1 MRVQFNDG
9 KKYANRKR
17 TSKTTIT
24 SIMQLKST
32 IIALLAAGASLPS
45 SSAAKWN
52 PKLKVWDI
60 GRVPSEP
67 NFPGL
72 AKEVVGKCGG
82 IPEGGYVCGS
92 FGPGKIVAMRAIY
105 KCVDGNLV
113 RKEVCSEKARNN
125 RCVKNSRRKGKKFFP
140 LESGDKIVC
149 QKKKVVE
156 KP

>member
-1 MRVQFNDG
+1 
-9 KKYANRKR
+9 
-17 TSKTTIT
+17 
-24 SIMQLKST
+24 MQLEST
-32 IIALLAAGASLPS
+32 FIALLVTGMTIPGA
-45 SSAAKWN
+45 SAAKWN
-52 PKLKVWDI
+52 PKLKVWDV

-72 AKEVVGKCGG
+72 AKGVVGKCGG

-92 FGPGKIVAMRAIY
+92 FGPGKVVAVRAIY
-105 KCVDGNLV
+105 KCVYSELV
-113 RKEVCSEKARNN
+113 RKEVCSEKATNN
-125 RCVKNSRRKGKKFFP
+125 SCVRNSRREGKKFFP